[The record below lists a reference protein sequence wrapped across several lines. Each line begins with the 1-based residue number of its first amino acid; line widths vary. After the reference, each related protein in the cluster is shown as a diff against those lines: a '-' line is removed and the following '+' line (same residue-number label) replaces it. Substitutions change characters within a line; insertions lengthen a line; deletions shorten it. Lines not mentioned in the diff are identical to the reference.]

1 METTGQ
7 EIFKRLSGQVANLGG
22 VIGNIK
28 HGIEDMK
35 KANQNAAAEIE
46 SRQVQ
51 KQEFQNRLEG
61 VSNPELK
68 VETQQQVQQPQ
79 AQVEAEVKGG
89 KQ

>member
-7 EIFKRLSGQVANLGG
+7 QIFKRLSGQVANVGS
-22 VIGNIK
+22 VIGNVK

-35 KANQNAAAEIE
+35 KANQAAQAEIE

-51 KQEFQNRLEG
+51 KQDFQDRLEG
-61 VSNPELK
+61 VSNPETK
-68 VETQQQVQQPQ
+68 VEAQPQVQEPQ

-89 KQ
+89 K